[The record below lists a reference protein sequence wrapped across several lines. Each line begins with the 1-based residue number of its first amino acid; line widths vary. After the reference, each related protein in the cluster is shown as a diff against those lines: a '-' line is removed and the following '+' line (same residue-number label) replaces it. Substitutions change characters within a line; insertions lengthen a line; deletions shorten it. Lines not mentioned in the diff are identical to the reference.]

1 MNILDI
7 VLPVFARD
15 QLKLIALLSR
25 YTVRQLL
32 KTLDLDV
39 RLGLLGALDG
49 DETWTALLIISS
61 FLLNL
66 VPQALLGGV
75 GWYGQLVNLIDLHG
89 WHLVEFERPTD
100 QLELW
105 LGL

>member
-1 MNILDI
+1 M
-7 VLPVFARD
+7 LPVFARD

-49 DETWTALLIISS
+49 DETWTALLIICS
-61 FLLNL
+61 FFLDL
-66 VPQALLGGV
+66 VPQALFGGI
-75 GWYGQLVNLIDLHG
+75 GRHGQLVDLIDLHG
-89 WHLVEFERPTD
+89 GHLIKFERPTD